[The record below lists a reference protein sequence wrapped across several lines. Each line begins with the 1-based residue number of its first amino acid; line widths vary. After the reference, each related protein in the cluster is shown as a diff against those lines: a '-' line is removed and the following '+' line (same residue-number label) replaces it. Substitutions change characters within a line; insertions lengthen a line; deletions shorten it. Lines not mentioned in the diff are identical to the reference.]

1 MYDKEFKQIFDLAKG
16 LVDDIEILLS
26 SGKSFSVKIH
36 KQEVESFNYA
46 DSKGIGIR
54 IIKDGRVGYS
64 YTEEF
69 SEEAFKVIIQEAV
82 DNSKYVENIEPVTLA
97 NYPDID
103 QKLDI
108 YSDELD
114 KVKVEDKIAL
124 AKRLEELAY
133 AQDERVK
140 NVPHVSYSDGYSYS
154 RIANSKGLDKS
165 TKANYAVSF
174 VMVLVQEGEDT
185 KSGSDFIITRDFNK
199 LDPEKL
205 AKTAVTEAV
214 DLLNASAPASGQL
227 PVVFNNDTMASLIST
242 FSGVFS
248 AKSAQEGRSLL
259 KGRIGAR
266 IASDNVTLIDDGLH
280 PDGMGT
286 SPFDSEGFP
295 SQKTSLIENGVL
307 KSFLHNTIT
316 AAIDKTTS
324 TGNGARSYK
333 GSLVVAPSNLYLQ
346 QGEHTEADLF
356 NAYDNVIEIVDL
368 QGLHSGANPISGD
381 FSLSAEGFQW
391 EKGERVGGVSNF
403 TVSGNFFR
411 LLEDVEKIGN
421 NFKFNTSSCGSP
433 SVLVKRMS
441 ISSK

>member
-154 RIANSKGLDKS
+154 RIANS
-165 TKANYAVSF
+165 
-174 VMVLVQEGEDT
+174 
-185 KSGSDFIITRDFNK
+185 
-199 LDPEKL
+199 
-205 AKTAVTEAV
+205 
-214 DLLNASAPASGQL
+214 
-227 PVVFNNDTMASLIST
+227 
-242 FSGVFS
+242 
-248 AKSAQEGRSLL
+248 
-259 KGRIGAR
+259 
-266 IASDNVTLIDDGLH
+266 
-280 PDGMGT
+280 
-286 SPFDSEGFP
+286 
-295 SQKTSLIENGVL
+295 
-307 KSFLHNTIT
+307 
-316 AAIDKTTS
+316 
-324 TGNGARSYK
+324 
-333 GSLVVAPSNLYLQ
+333 
-346 QGEHTEADLF
+346 
-356 NAYDNVIEIVDL
+356 
-368 QGLHSGANPISGD
+368 
-381 FSLSAEGFQW
+381 
-391 EKGERVGGVSNF
+391 
-403 TVSGNFFR
+403 
-411 LLEDVEKIGN
+411 
-421 NFKFNTSSCGSP
+421 
-433 SVLVKRMS
+433 
-441 ISSK
+441 